1 DNGRAPCVMQIYR
14 NRGSQ
19 RAWAN
24 EKECAGCVGQ
34 AAEQGPSGDIAYGDE
49 NARSDRAKDN
59 DVEVT
64 QMIANEQTRSR
75 HCAVR
80 RHANAEHATGKAAPM
95 MQPLGA
101 RSETALPPN
110 E

>member
-1 DNGRAPCVMQIYR
+1 VYSIYSK
-14 NRGSQ
+14 RGSQ
-19 RAWAN
+19 GALAID
-24 EKECAGCVGQ
+24 KDCAGCVCQ
-34 AAEQGPSGDIAYGDE
+34 PAEQGPSGDIAFGDE
-49 NARSDRAKDN
+49 NARSDRAEDN

-80 RHANAEHATGKAAPM
+80 RHANTEHATCKAAPTM
-95 MQPLGA
+95 KPFAPRG
-101 RSETALPPN
+101 ETALPPN

>member
-1 DNGRAPCVMQIYR
+1 VYSSYGK
-14 NRGSQ
+14 RGSQ
-19 RAWAN
+19 GALAIN
-24 EKECAGCVGQ
+24 KDCAGCVCQ
-34 AAEQGPSGDIAYGDE
+34 PAEQGPSADIAFGDE
-49 NARSDRAKDN
+49 NTRSNRAEDN

-80 RHANAEHATGKAAPM
+80 GHANTEYAARKAAPVM
-95 MQPLGA
+95 KPFGA
-101 RSETALPPN
+101 HSETALQPN